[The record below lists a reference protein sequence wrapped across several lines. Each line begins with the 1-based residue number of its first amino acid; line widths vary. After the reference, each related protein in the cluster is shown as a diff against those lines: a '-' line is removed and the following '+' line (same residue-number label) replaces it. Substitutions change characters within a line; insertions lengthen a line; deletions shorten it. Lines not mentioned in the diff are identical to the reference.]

1 MNKFQNSEV
10 ALQAK
15 KLKKK
20 IWTANE
26 QYGMIENNDKIM
38 VCLSGGKDSYTLL
51 DLLMQMQKAPHIKFD
66 IVAVHLDQKQP
77 NYPAHILPEC
87 LEEIGVDFRIIEKD
101 TYSIVIDKI
110 ETGKTMCS
118 LCSRLRRGTLYQAAK
133 DLGATKVALGH
144 HREDIIETFFLNL
157 FFNGKIETM
166 PPKYKTDD
174 GEHIV
179 IRPLAYCKESEIEAY
194 SKIKEF
200 PIVPCNLCGSQDG
213 LQRQNTKKMLKEW
226 EQSYPGRIESIFTS
240 FKNIHTT
247 HMLDSNLHEFK
258 KISIQEK
265 RQLRSQY

>member
-1 MNKFQNSEV
+1 
-10 ALQAK
+10 
-15 KLKKK
+15 
-20 IWTANE
+20 
-26 QYGMIENNDKIM
+26 
-38 VCLSGGKDSYTLL
+38 
-51 DLLMQMQKAPHIKFD
+51 
-66 IVAVHLDQKQP
+66 VAVHLDQKQP
-77 NYPAHILPEC
+77 NYPAHVLPEY

-101 TYSIVIDKI
+101 TYSLVIDKI

-133 DLGATKVALGH
+133 ELGATKIALGH

-174 GEHIV
+174 DEHIV

-194 SKIKEF
+194 SKIKGF

-247 HMLDSNLHEFK
+247 HMLDSNLHDFK
-258 KISIQEK
+258 KVSIQENH
-265 RQLRSQY
+265 QLRSQ